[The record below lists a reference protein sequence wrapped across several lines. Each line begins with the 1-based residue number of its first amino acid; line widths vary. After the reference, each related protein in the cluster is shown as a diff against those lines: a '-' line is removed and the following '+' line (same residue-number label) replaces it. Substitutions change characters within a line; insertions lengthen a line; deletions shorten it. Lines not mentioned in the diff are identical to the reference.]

1 MSAATEAIQNLIDDS
16 VASWETS
23 SSLRRF
29 ILGKALRAVLDAE
42 AQLANRVTSSDP
54 NAVTVKFGDAE
65 VTVVKHP
72 NGHLLVHAPH
82 DARFTYA
89 PKPQPREF
97 VGVCIDVAEFDSPAA
112 AARWPGFVCT
122 YEVDPALGVTVGD
135 HVEIPAVWTAGAGR
149 VREGIVVGLNADD
162 PTPRVGYVKQIK
174 SITRRGSI
182 FG

>member
-1 MSAATEAIQNLIDDS
+1 MSAATEAIQKLIDDS

-112 AARWPGFVCT
+112 AARWSGFVCT

-135 HVEIPAVWTAGAGR
+135 HVEIPAEGASAGM
-149 VREGIVVGLNADD
+149 REGIVVRLNDTD